1 MQSFKR
7 KVKRIY
13 LLTNSSILDSI
24 NRFRATEHTFMVII
38 AIIIGI
44 LGGFGAIGVQK
55 LIIFFREFFWGS
67 KEFTIEYLTT
77 LPLYIRIGVP
87 VVGSMVV
94 GFVIQF
100 YAREAK
106 GHGVPEVMEA
116 IALHNGIIRARV
128 VFAKLFSSAIYI
140 GAGGSVGR
148 EGPVIQIGS
157 AIGSAVG
164 QFIRV
169 NPQRMRVFVA
179 CGAASGIAA
188 AFNAPIAGALFAV
201 EIILGDFAVAQF
213 SPIVISSVM
222 ATVVSRHFLGDHL
235 AFSIPVYH
243 LVSPWELIPYAV
255 LGLLSGLVALL
266 FIKVL
271 YGMEDFFDKWK
282 TNDIIKTMLGGLGI
296 GLTALLFPYV
306 LGVGYETMDNALLGN
321 MTWKLMFI
329 LIFIKIFA
337 TSLSLASGGSGG
349 IFAPSLFLGTMTGGF
364 FGALVYQFWPGLS
377 GGAGAYAL
385 VGMGAVVAGATHA
398 PITAILIIFEMT
410 NDYKIILPLMIA
422 VIIATLLTTKLQ
434 KESIYTMKLIR
445 RGIDLFGGREVNLLK
460 SIKIS
465 SIINKDILTIPPEM
479 NLMNMLKLLKATN
492 HNQLYVVNNKEKYLG
507 SISMMEMKP
516 LLGEESEVSNLIIAL
531 DLMNKNFPLV
541 KEDDNLDTIMKFFV
555 KWESEEFPVINS
567 DKAVIGSISRYQAI
581 NSYNQELAARNVSEE
596 VSSSIKHLDRT
607 ESVTLTG
614 GYLLAEIHLPKSLVG
629 KSIKG
634 ARIRQKFGVQI
645 ILIKRRADDGEERQF
660 SPTPDEKLI
669 ENDRIIILGTGKQI
683 QRIKRQR
690 SIFSRESI
698 TR

>member
-7 KVKRIY
+7 KVKRIS

-67 KEFTIEYLTT
+67 KEFTIEYLST

-235 AFSIPVYH
+235 AFAIPVYH

-660 SPTPDEKLI
+660 SPTPDEKFI

-683 QRIKRQR
+683 QKIK
-690 SIFSRESI
+690 ESA
-698 TR
+698 